1 MNADQDRLRE
11 LLREVSDGRPIDWE
25 AAVRGLPAGDDRR
38 HAEAL
43 RDVDRIAEFS
53 RVLQRSGGG
62 VTDLAGLPPE
72 SGTLESWGPLLLMQQ
87 IGRGS
92 HADVYRAWD
101 LQLRREVALKLLREE
116 PGPHARTEQ
125 SPLMSEAR
133 AAASVR
139 HPNIVMVHGID
150 QHQGRVGLWMEFVRG
165 ESLEE
170 HVRRHG
176 ALPADEVR
184 RLGVAIGSAVQAL
197 HDAGVLHR
205 DLKPANLVRD
215 ESGRWVLTD
224 FGMGSRAETAP
235 RSLARATGT
244 PMYLAPEVFEGAP
257 HSESTEIYALGLL
270 LWTAL
275 VGRHP
280 FVVDDLAALKTQV
293 AKGPSPSLA
302 QSCPTA
308 PPALV
313 AVIERAIAPRAS
325 ERWGSAREFVDALDA
340 LDALGVEEA
349 REARGARDSHDA
361 RDAFAAPDASAP
373 TPATEPVAGTTRP
386 RWNPL
391 LVSSLA
397 ACLAVI
403 AFFSWRSLALP
414 PAYDVEAE
422 LVRHGAQSE
431 GGMLQLLQS
440 GDHVGPGDQLSL
452 RVRVSRSAWVYV
464 VNEDERGERFLLFPQ
479 PLFDRTNPIESD
491 DAVLLPGSVAGT
503 DAAWTVTSAGGREHF
518 LVVVSPWPLAELE
531 AELDQLPA
539 PRPEHAV
546 EYAQVDDTAM
556 QRLRG
561 VGGVHRIEQSAPT
574 SSATAGTFE
583 NFRSLVGEETAV
595 RGVWVRKL
603 VLENR
608 PR

>member
-11 LLREVSDGRPIDWE
+11 LLGEISDGRPIDWE

-43 RDVDRIAEFS
+43 RDVDRIAEFN
-53 RVLQRSGGG
+53 RVLQRSGDGAA
-62 VTDLAGLPPE
+62 DLAGMPPE

-116 PGPHARTEQ
+116 PGQHARAEQ
-125 SPLMSEAR
+125 SPLMREAR

-165 ESLEE
+165 ESLEDRL
-170 HVRRHG
+170 RRHG
-176 ALPADEVR
+176 ALAAGEVR
-184 RLGVAIGSAVQAL
+184 RLGISIGSAVQAL

-205 DLKPANLVRD
+205 DLKPANLVHD

-224 FGMGSRAETAP
+224 FGLGSRVELSSRP
-235 RSLARATGT
+235 QPWATGT
-244 PMYLAPEVFEGAP
+244 PMYLAPEALEGAP
-257 HSESTEIYALGLL
+257 HSVGTEIYALGLL

-280 FVVDDLAALKTQV
+280 FAAGDLAELKSRA

-302 QSCPTA
+302 QSCPSA

-313 AVIERAIAPRAS
+313 AVVERAIAPRAN
-325 ERWGSAREFVDALDA
+325 ERWASAREFVDALDA
-340 LDALGVEEA
+340 LDVRDV
-349 REARGARDSHDA
+349 REV
-361 RDAFAAPDASAP
+361 P
-373 TPATEPVAGTTRP
+373 TPALATEPMARAP
-386 RWNPL
+386 RSRWNPL
-391 LVSSLA
+391 LVGSLA
-397 ACLAVI
+397 AGLALVV
-403 AFFSWRSLALP
+403 FFLWRSLALP
-414 PAYDVEAE
+414 AAYDVEAE
-422 LVRHGAQSE
+422 LVRHGPQSE
-431 GGMLQLLQS
+431 GGLLQS
-440 GDHVGPGDQLSL
+440 LQAGDRVEPGDQLSL
-452 RVRVSRSAWVYV
+452 RVRVSRPAWVYV
-464 VNEDERGERFLLFPQ
+464 VNEDERGERYLLFPQ
-479 PLFDRTNPIESD
+479 PLFDRANPIEGEGP
-491 DAVLLPGSVAGT
+491 VLLPGSVAGT
-503 DAAWTVTSAGGREHF
+503 EAAWTVTSEGGREHF

-531 AELDQLPA
+531 SELDRLPA
-539 PRPEHAV
+539 PRAERAV
-546 EYAQVDDTAM
+546 EYAQVDDAAM

-574 SSATAGTFE
+574 SSATAGSFE

-595 RGVWVRKL
+595 RGVWVRRL
-603 VLENR
+603 ALENR